1 MCYYSCEVKRA
12 GVLSSTCFILVMSAG
27 SNSFRQVFLPKVAKE
42 KTWLALAVFVKGF
55 ALCWGIK
62 FTDVADSDGRM

>member
-1 MCYYSCEVKRA
+1 
-12 GVLSSTCFILVMSAG
+12 MSAG